1 MGSALPPP
9 PLSLFVILACPP
21 RRIPILPRRLGLSF
35 LPTICLQDFGG
46 IEGEQMKLFVSGAVG
61 LCLLLCVGC
70 SSHDASDPSYGSMFK
85 QTTRD
90 RVSGNEFWGS
100 RTEKDC
106 TGGGVW
112 EVCTPVGQNGPPE

>member
-1 MGSALPPP
+1 MKS
-9 PLSLFVILACPP
+9 FVIEA
-21 RRIPILPRRLGLSF
+21 I
-35 LPTICLQDFGG
+35 
-46 IEGEQMKLFVSGAVG
+46 G

-70 SSHDASDPSYGSMFK
+70 SSSHDASDPSSGAMFK

-106 TGGGVW
+106 TGGGMW